1 MFSPTESHVGP
12 ERAVHGLGQPIYRWW
27 TPASKSLASTYP
39 GPVVAGGNTGCWSP
53 LSCNWL
59 FTESLVCQLLCS
71 ALDSASQEPGREGL
85 FSFCKQGQWAGEVCS
100 TRSRLVGAELRCKPG
115 PSGPSLSATSPDA
128 FFHPFPRVHLLLSI
142 PGYFTT
148 TTPFFFPI
156 CIIPSFF
163 LNDSSLCPE
172 YYLELQIILWL
183 LITLNV
189 SIWKDLP
196 VLSCM
201 FEFHL
206 RFAFLA
212 LAFVKVCPGYVRM
225 ASPPWDWGPAS
236 EVEPPGA
243 AVRHTWVRSV
253 TREEG
258 FPGPLVFQVT
268 CKFSQ
273 NLFPWCYMIIR
284 SVVNNLKS

>member
-115 PSGPSLSATSPDA
+115 PSGPSLSQPLPLMPFSTPFHGCTYYSLSLATSP
-128 FFHPFPRVHLLLSI
+128 PPPL
-142 PGYFTT
+142 
-148 TTPFFFPI
+148 FFF
-156 CIIPSFF
+156 
-163 LNDSSLCPE
+163 L
-172 YYLELQIILWL
+172 
-183 LITLNV
+183 
-189 SIWKDLP
+189 
-196 VLSCM
+196 
-201 FEFHL
+201 
-206 RFAFLA
+206 
-212 LAFVKVCPGYVRM
+212 FV
-225 ASPPWDWGPAS
+225 
-236 EVEPPGA
+236 
-243 AVRHTWVRSV
+243 
-253 TREEG
+253 
-258 FPGPLVFQVT
+258 
-268 CKFSQ
+268 
-273 NLFPWCYMIIR
+273 
-284 SVVNNLKS
+284 